1 MSDNKNTTNLKEQGK
16 ENKRELIKEDE
27 YYSKVNEINESISYF
42 KRIQIFLSSYRNIV
56 YAYLVISYL
65 VPLLILFMTLFVEG
79 ASEAIIDWV
88 NSISIFPH
96 VASSEEIYNEIAIV
110 LGWYLTYIDFGWLL
124 DIVSLGYAS
133 ITNQFM
139 FFKDIFY
146 NSMEMTLQQ
155 SNFFGLLSVT
165 FTIFILNFSIWLTL
179 SYLLIPKSLWKG
191 KANEIEYYS
200 DKLQKALSEASTL
213 VDANMKKKAMADV
226 EKYKKE
232 IIEALKKE
240 ANNDGIIED
249 STKLLQVLPAYKIA
263 ILNKDSIFG
272 NMVAGFANKKWQ
284 VHVKQQTT
292 IENFNELKIF
302 LFESSFN
309 DDQKEIVYN
318 LNWKYPIKQIF
329 PENEE
334 GNQKLIEALKTD
346 KQVVKK
352 YKVAMMQTLM
362 VLKYF
367 KNYPLY
373 AAIRFLAEEGIVF
386 DKSQSIILTNA
397 KKIIENQL
405 NDPKKILDLSLDLTL
420 PNIKDKNIKKE
431 LIREYSDFINAN
443 NKEMAL
449 LENEAETEVIWEPDT
464 TFKIRL
470 KEYKHKYIKIL
481 QNFIKIVFENYN
493 MKQSENFEVN
503 IQEVF
508 DDFFENS
515 EADAALVQIAK
526 FKVIK
531 LEDFYSMLD
540 MVMKRETIYNKE
552 IIPLYREYFQKLK
565 IKEILYGQKGK

>member
-1 MSDNKNTTNLKEQGK
+1 
-16 ENKRELIKEDE
+16 
-27 YYSKVNEINESISYF
+27 
-42 KRIQIFLSSYRNIV
+42 
-56 YAYLVISYL
+56 
-65 VPLLILFMTLFVEG
+65 MTLFVEG

-346 KQVVKK
+346 KQ
-352 YKVAMMQTLM
+352 M
-362 VLKYF
+362 V
-367 KNYPLY
+367 
-373 AAIRFLAEEGIVF
+373 
-386 DKSQSIILTNA
+386 
-397 KKIIENQL
+397 
-405 NDPKKILDLSLDLTL
+405 
-420 PNIKDKNIKKE
+420 KNIK
-431 LIREYSDFINAN
+431 
-443 NKEMAL
+443 
-449 LENEAETEVIWEPDT
+449 
-464 TFKIRL
+464 
-470 KEYKHKYIKIL
+470 
-481 QNFIKIVFENYN
+481 
-493 MKQSENFEVN
+493 
-503 IQEVF
+503 
-508 DDFFENS
+508 
-515 EADAALVQIAK
+515 
-526 FKVIK
+526 
-531 LEDFYSMLD
+531 
-540 MVMKRETIYNKE
+540 
-552 IIPLYREYFQKLK
+552 
-565 IKEILYGQKGK
+565 